1 MRKKIVKKVIKKK
14 VVNKGPYI
22 IAVITTDNRVG
33 YYTGNGFDTVRSKA
47 KSYANRGIASIQAGK
62 FVKEKGVKH
71 LGVYASTDSTRLIH
85 KELKLGT
92 NAVKVPKKRRVLK
105 RGKNPIAGSRSRR
118 AKKAA
123 LLYED
128 FTGHKARNY
137 DVINVPNYDTGLI
150 VGECLGIMYRTV
162 RDGKTEH
169 YIHEFKKASQPALC
183 VSHDGRQIFLIGG
196 SYLFK
201 DDGINDI

>member
-1 MRKKIVKKVIKKK
+1 MPKKVIKKK
-14 VVNKGPYI
+14 VIQKGPFI
-22 IAVITTDNRVG
+22 IGVITSDNRVG
-33 YYTGNGFDTVRSKA
+33 YYTGNGFDTQRTKA
-47 KSYANRGIASIQAGK
+47 KRYKNRGIASIQAGK

-71 LGVYASTDSTRLIH
+71 LGVYANGDSTRMIH
-85 KELKLGT
+85 KELKTGA
-92 NAVKVPKKRRVLK
+92 NAVKAPRKRRVLK
-105 RGKNPIAGSRSRR
+105 RGTNPIKGSRTRR
-118 AKKAA
+118 IKKAA
-123 LLYED
+123 MLYED
-128 FTGHKARNY
+128 FTGHSPSSY
-137 DVINVPNYDTGLI
+137 DVINVPNYDTCLR
-150 VGECLGIMYRTV
+150 VGDCLGIMYRTV